1 MCLMTDSKPK
11 TEIAILEAGFEVFSA
26 NAVPIEADAD
36 LAARYAADQQET
48 LKTVVAGQKE
58 GGFDPNIPPEW
69 IVQAYQ
75 HLIYAGWTMVAQG
88 EATPKQAAKLAW
100 TTLTKGMSA

>member
-1 MCLMTDSKPK
+1 M
-11 TEIAILEAGFEVFSA
+11 
-26 NAVPIEADAD
+26 
-36 LAARYAADQQET
+36 AA
-48 LKTVVAGQKE
+48 QKE

-88 EATPKQAAKLAW
+88 EATPMQAANLAW